1 MAAVLELKEK
11 IKEIIEAYSNDKLML
26 IVDEKLTKNDLLKM
40 MVHNIKENTDSI
52 EEENNFFD
60 NMMERENIGSTG
72 IGMGVAMPHARF
84 DGVKKIV
91 LSFAIVHQGV
101 NFETPDGE
109 TVRLVV
115 MIGAP
120 KEQGKEYLT
129 LIAAIARIFRN
140 NEYREKI
147 ISSKTVEELKKNLE
161 DFR

>member
-11 IKEIIEAYSNDKLML
+11 IKEIIGAYSNDKLLL
-26 IVDEKLTKNDLLKM
+26 IIDEKLTKNDLLKM
-40 MVHNIKENTDSI
+40 MVHNMKENSDSI

-84 DGVKKIV
+84 DGVKNIV
-91 LSFAIVHQGV
+91 LSFAIVPQGV

-109 TVRLVV
+109 TVKLVV

-120 KEQGKEYLT
+120 KEQGKDYLT

-147 ISSKTVEELKKNLE
+147 ISSKTIEELKKNLE